1 MSSDVDICNLAL
13 ALVGAPS
20 IHSITVDSPKES
32 GLCRVFYPMVRDFNL
47 SSYDWSFARKTYKLQ
62 QSSEDGM
69 YGPLYPIPSNCL
81 TPLTVVTPCGDEIL
95 WEVEGDDISI
105 PHLSTGPQCTDVY
118 LKYTVQ
124 QTNAERFSQSFIRL
138 LYTDLAIHLTLPL
151 VNDVKTQERL
161 NNQLKVM
168 RLEVEATDAN
178 IGSQDLVPADDP
190 EKDTFVS
197 PPGSRYS
204 RGWGR

>member
-13 ALVGAPS
+13 ALVGASS

-62 QSSEDGM
+62 RSSEDGM

-81 TPLTVVTPCGDEIL
+81 TPLSVVTRGGDEII

-105 PHLSTGPQCTDVY
+105 PVLSTGPQCSDVY
-118 LKYTVQ
+118 LKYTYQ
-124 QTNAERFSQSFIRL
+124 QTNSERFSQSFIRL

-151 VNDVKTQERL
+151 NNDPKLQERL

-178 IGSQDLVPADDP
+178 IGSQGLVPADDP
-190 EKDTFVS
+190 ERDTFVTPRR
-197 PPGSRYS
+197 PPSFGE
-204 RGWGR
+204 WNK